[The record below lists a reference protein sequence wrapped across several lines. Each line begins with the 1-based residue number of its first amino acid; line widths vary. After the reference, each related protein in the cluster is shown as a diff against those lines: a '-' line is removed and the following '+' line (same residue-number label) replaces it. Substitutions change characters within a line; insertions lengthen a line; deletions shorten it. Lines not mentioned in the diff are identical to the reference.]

1 MDRVER
7 HTAARNIRR
16 KNPRGQIRYNET
28 HIPPVLPIAIESTSS
43 GTLDDLIRC

>member
-7 HTAARNIRR
+7 HTAARNIRG

-28 HIPPVLPIAIESTSS
+28 HNPPVPPITTKSTSS
-43 GTLDDLIRC
+43 GTLDDRIWC

>member
-7 HTAARNIRR
+7 HTAARNIWS

-28 HIPPVLPIAIESTSS
+28 HFPPVPPIAIESTSS
-43 GTLDDLIRC
+43 GTLDDQIRR